1 MGAIP
6 GLTAAKLYKK
16 VSFEFGSLA
25 AAGGQTPVQR
35 RFRLTRYGEN
45 RWPASSQAPTR
56 RRREVLTIGD
66 MKILNFIHV
75 MVARSFYSWAM
86 KEINPM
92 HPDVP
97 RIMQRQRELEDK
109 AQRIFA

>member
-1 MGAIP
+1 VTRP
-6 GLTAAKLYKK
+6 
-16 VSFEFGSLA
+16 A
-25 AAGGQTPVQR
+25 AASDKQR
-35 RFRLTRYGEN
+35 GKSDAGRRGRFLHRPDGTVRII
-45 RWPASSQAPTR
+45 R
-56 RRREVLTIGD
+56 D

-75 MVARSFYSWAM
+75 SVARAFYSWAM

>member
-1 MGAIP
+1 
-6 GLTAAKLYKK
+6 
-16 VSFEFGSLA
+16 
-25 AAGGQTPVQR
+25 
-35 RFRLTRYGEN
+35 
-45 RWPASSQAPTR
+45 
-56 RRREVLTIGD
+56 

-109 AQRIFA
+109 AERIFA

>member
-1 MGAIP
+1 M
-6 GLTAAKLYKK
+6 
-16 VSFEFGSLA
+16 
-25 AAGGQTPVQR
+25 R
-35 RFRLTRYGEN
+35 R
-45 RWPASSQAPTR
+45 PASSAFLHRYARTVR
-56 RRREVLTIGD
+56 TIRD

-75 MVARSFYSWAM
+75 TVARAFYSWAM

>member
-1 MGAIP
+1 MHKNHTFPAWRRI
-6 GLTAAKLYKK
+6 
-16 VSFEFGSLA
+16 SLKRYC
-25 AAGGQTPVQR
+25 AGQGIGDVRQR
-35 RFRLTRYGEN
+35 AGKN
-45 RWPASSQAPTR
+45 
-56 RRREVLTIGD
+56 RRREAAGFLQPAKHAGPTIRD

-75 MVARSFYSWAM
+75 TVARAFYSWAM

>member
-1 MGAIP
+1 M
-6 GLTAAKLYKK
+6 AAT
-16 VSFEFGSLA
+16 G
-25 AAGGQTPVQR
+25 
-35 RFRLTRYGEN
+35 FRLYEHFTGEGDVRHALSKTRQ
-45 RWPASSQAPTR
+45 PASGWVPTAWVGSVGHYR
-56 RRREVLTIGD
+56 C

-75 MVARSFYSWAM
+75 MVARGFYSWAM

-92 HPDVP
+92 HPDLP

>member
-1 MGAIP
+1 MSDKARGKTAGDRRGRFLHGARP
-6 GLTAAKLYKK
+6 R
-16 VSFEFGSLA
+16 VC
-25 AAGGQTPVQR
+25 
-35 RFRLTRYGEN
+35 
-45 RWPASSQAPTR
+45 
-56 RRREVLTIGD
+56 TIRV

-75 MVARSFYSWAM
+75 TVARAFYSWAM

>member
-1 MGAIP
+1 MPMRVEPTLRAD
-6 GLTAAKLYKK
+6 
-16 VSFEFGSLA
+16 SLR
-25 AAGGQTPVQR
+25 TI
-35 RFRLTRYGEN
+35 RY
-45 RWPASSQAPTR
+45 
-56 RRREVLTIGD
+56 

>member
-1 MGAIP
+1 M
-6 GLTAAKLYKK
+6 
-16 VSFEFGSLA
+16 SD
-25 AAGGQTPVQR
+25 
-35 RFRLTRYGEN
+35 RLRGIN
-45 RWPASSQAPTR
+45 AVR
-56 RRREVLTIGD
+56 RRGRLLRGLRGAVPIIRD

-75 MVARSFYSWAM
+75 TVARAFYSWAM

-109 AQRIFA
+109 ASRIFA

>member
-1 MGAIP
+1 MRHDCFGRW
-6 GLTAAKLYKK
+6 GRLLY
-16 VSFEFGSLA
+16 
-25 AAGGQTPVQR
+25 R
-35 RFRLTRYGEN
+35 RFTGGGDVRHERSITRRPVSG
-45 RWPASSQAPTR
+45 RVPTR
-56 RRREVLTIGD
+56 PAGRGPDHRC

-75 MVARSFYSWAM
+75 MIARGFYSWAM

-92 HPDVP
+92 HPDLP

>member
-1 MGAIP
+1 MP
-6 GLTAAKLYKK
+6 
-16 VSFEFGSLA
+16 
-25 AAGGQTPVQR
+25 TPLNRQ
-35 RFRLTRYGEN
+35 FR
-45 RWPASSQAPTR
+45 
-56 RRREVLTIGD
+56 TISD

-75 MVARSFYSWAM
+75 MVARAFYSWAM

>member
-1 MGAIP
+1 MNGRPRAPQAAPSDTARGKNAGKHQAAFLHGWKGGA
-6 GLTAAKLYKK
+6 
-16 VSFEFGSLA
+16 
-25 AAGGQTPVQR
+25 R
-35 RFRLTRYGEN
+35 
-45 RWPASSQAPTR
+45 
-56 RRREVLTIGD
+56 TIRH

-75 MVARSFYSWAM
+75 TVARAFYSWAM

>member
-1 MGAIP
+1 MSHKVNGKPP
-6 GLTAAKLYKK
+6 GGVERGSYTAETARPHD
-16 VSFEFGSLA
+16 
-25 AAGGQTPVQR
+25 T
-35 RFRLTRYGEN
+35 N
-45 RWPASSQAPTR
+45 
-56 RRREVLTIGD
+56 

-75 MVARSFYSWAM
+75 MVARAFYSWAM